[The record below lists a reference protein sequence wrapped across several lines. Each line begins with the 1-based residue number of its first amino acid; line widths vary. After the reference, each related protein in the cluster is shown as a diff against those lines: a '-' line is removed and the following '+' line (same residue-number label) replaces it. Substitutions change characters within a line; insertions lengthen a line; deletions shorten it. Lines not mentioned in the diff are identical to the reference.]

1 MKKRNGHC
9 WYTWVAGSQTWRVRR
24 HAWTARKYSRGA
36 RGQRRLHTW
45 FDRGNRIIT
54 WTARWQYRRARRQRR
69 LHTWI
74 TRGNRWITLAEN
86 EGFILGSLEG
96 VAESLGL
103 LEGKKEGL
111 ADNEGFIRGLLEGIT
126 ESLDCSRIKMTGS
139 RTTKASYLD
148 CSRESLNH
156 WDCSREI
163 GIVLKWEMDGH
174 WEEQNV
180 HSLRRWYRFQSAR
193 LSRNRWIVRQRALW
207 CMLATHGM
215 GYSIRRLIGCG
226 CSDSMIQDLFRQIEF
241 LWQKHFFCS

>member
-54 WTARWQYRRARRQRR
+54 WTARGQYRRARRQRR

-103 LEGKKEGL
+103 LEGKMKGSQTTKASYL
-111 ADNEGFIRGLLEGIT
+111 DHSSKSPNHW
-126 ESLDCSRIKMTGS
+126 DCSRAKKKDS
-139 RTTKASYLD
+139 RTTKASYVD

-156 WDCSREI
+156 WI
-163 GIVLKWEMDGH
+163 
-174 WEEQNV
+174 
-180 HSLRRWYRFQSAR
+180 AR
-193 LSRNRWIVRQRALW
+193 
-207 CMLATHGM
+207 G
-215 GYSIRRLIGCG
+215 
-226 CSDSMIQDLFRQIEF
+226 
-241 LWQKHFFCS
+241 